1 MGLGLSLIWSGNVI
15 VMAMATVLLGK
26 LQRQ

>member
-1 MGLGLSLIWSGNVI
+1 MGMGLSLIWSGNVI
-15 VMAMATVLLGK
+15 VLIMATVLLGK